1 MSELII
7 GSKGGGK
14 GGDSGGGS
22 TTRAAVEAPDS
33 LRSRQHVR
41 ILNAISEGEINGI
54 PYGWMGIFFDDV
66 PLQNADYSL
75 NFSDVSVDIRYGT
88 QWQPYMPMTGL
99 EAEQT
104 VGVEM
109 KGWIPIERAITDIDV
124 DAVRVT
130 VSVPQLYIQ
139 NPTNG
144 DTGGNSAL
152 FRVEGKVGSGVWFQ
166 LCADILINGKT
177 MSRTQFSYYLRLPAS
192 GGLPRYVRL
201 TRIGGDSTSSTN
213 QNRTFFDSMT
223 LLWDEKLRYPNTA
236 MVGISIDAQQF
247 SSIPRMSFMVQGIKV
262 LVPTN
267 YNTVTRTYSG
277 SWDGTFKRE
286 WSNNPAWVWYDMLTN
301 TRYGLGGLLDST
313 LIDKYALY
321 SIGQYCDVMVP
332 NGYGTGGY
340 EPRFVCD
347 MALTTQQD
355 AWKLVNDMVSVFR
368 AICFWAG
375 GTLTAV
381 QDAPR
386 SSRYLYNNSN
396 VVGGEFSYQSVA
408 SDQRFNVAAVTWNNP
423 FQQYKQAVEIVERP
437 ELIAKWGRI
446 QQSDVI
452 AVGCTTKGQA
462 RRLGRWLL
470 YAESEA
476 VTFAAGADGAIPMP
490 GDIIDIAD
498 ANRAGARNG
507 GRLLSGS
514 TTTTLLLDAPL
525 GFGGAGVISVILADG
540 SYVSRNVTVST
551 GATSVVVSPALPSAP
566 LSSAP
571 WVFAGAALDTQKFR
585 VVGITEGDDGTYAIS
600 AIAYDADKFNQVDFG
615 TPDVDAPT
623 SIVNLAAPDAVGQ
636 LTFLES
642 LYDTG
647 TGLAAARLTVS
658 WTQPARAMRYQ
669 VEAMKPGGN
678 WEYVGEVSTPSI
690 DFDSASS
697 GLWSVRITPKSL
709 LGLSGPAPI
718 QTYNAQALLAPPAAL
733 IGLRLDVINSVATLA
748 WDPAPELDVKL
759 GGSINI
765 RHSRS
770 TSANWDTAL
779 PLTEVAGRSTSAVVS
794 LLPGKYL
801 ARAVDSSGVGGPI
814 TEVWSDAQV
823 PLPENVVLTV
833 TESPAFSGVAVNAAV
848 SDGVL
853 KMSAVGLFDDIPDL
867 DAWLGELDKYGGSN
881 LTMTYSFAAPSDI
894 GNVYDCRLTA
904 NVEAILYDDGSYID
918 TVVDFD
924 SMISIDGDPPVGASL
939 SLWVR
944 TSDVVGPPVWSAWK
958 PFVVGDY
965 RARLFDF
972 QLRGEVLLATNWID
986 VSTLEVTIDMPDRI
1000 ESGNDIVVPAL
1011 GLPVVYS
1018 PPFKAS
1024 PAVSL
1029 TAQGL
1034 SPGDYLDVSAKT
1046 VNGFTV
1052 FIRNSSGVAQSG
1064 RSIDYIS
1071 KGY

>member
-1 MSELII
+1 MSELIE
-7 GSKGGGK
+7 GRKGGK
-14 GGDSGGGS
+14 SGGGGGS
-22 TTRAAVEAPDS
+22 ARTPVEAPNS

-41 ILNAISEGEINGI
+41 ILHAISEGEINGI
-54 PYGWMGIFFDDV
+54 PYGAMGIFFDDV
-66 PLQNADYSL
+66 PLQNPDGSF
-75 NFSDVSVDIRYGT
+75 NFSDVIVDYRYGT

-104 VGVEM
+104 IGLELKAGVSA
-109 KGWIPIERAITDIDV
+109 ERAITDTDV

-130 VSVPQLYIQ
+130 VSTPQLSTQ
-139 NPTNG
+139 NTQNG
-144 DTGGNSAL
+144 DMTGARAD
-152 FRVEGKVGSGVWFQ
+152 FRIEGKVGSGAWFA
-166 LCADILINGKT
+166 LCGDLAIDGKT
-177 MSRTQFSYYLRLPAS
+177 MSRTQFSYYIRLPAS
-192 GGLPRYVRL
+192 GGSPRYVRVTRL
-201 TRIGGDSTSSTN
+201 TADSVSSAL

-247 SSIPRMSFMVQGIKV
+247 SSIPRMAFMVQGIKV
-262 LVPTN
+262 LVPVN
-267 YNTVTRTYSG
+267 YDPATRIYSG
-277 SWDGTFKRE
+277 SWDGTFKRA
-286 WSNNPAWVWYDMLTN
+286 WTDNPAWIWYDMLTN
-301 TRYGLGGLLDST
+301 TRYGLGGLLDSS

-321 SIGQYCDVMVP
+321 SISQYCDVLVP

-340 EPRFVCD
+340 EPRFTCN

-355 AWKLVNDMVSVFR
+355 AWKLVNDMASVFR

-375 GTLTAV
+375 GALTAV

-386 SSRYLYNNSN
+386 TSRYLFNNAN
-396 VVGGEFSYQSVA
+396 IVGGDFGYQSVA
-408 SDQRFNVAAVTWNNP
+408 SDQRFNVAAVTWNDP
-423 FQQYKQAVEIVERP
+423 FQQYKQSVEIVERP

-446 QQSDVI
+446 QQTDVV
-452 AVGCTTKGQA
+452 AVGCRSRGQA
-462 RRLGRWLL
+462 RRLGRWILF
-470 YAESEA
+470 AESEA
-476 VTFAAGADGAIPMP
+476 VTFAVGADGAIPLP

-525 GFGGAGVISVILADG
+525 GFGGGGVISLILADG
-540 SYVSRNVTVST
+540 SYASRSVSVLT

-566 LSSAP
+566 LASAP
-571 WVFAGAALDTQKFR
+571 WVFAGTALDTQKFR
-585 VVGITEGDDGTYAIS
+585 VIGITEGDDGTYAIS
-600 AIAYDADKFNQVDFG
+600 ALAYDADKFNEVDFG
-615 TPDVDAPT
+615 IPDVDAPT

-647 TGLAAARLTVS
+647 TGLAAARLSVS
-658 WTQPARAMRYQ
+658 WTPSARAMRYL
-669 VEAMKPGGN
+669 VEVLKPGGN
-678 WEYVGEVSTPSI
+678 WEFAGEISTPNI
-690 DFDSASS
+690 DFESASA
-697 GLWSVRITPKSL
+697 GAWSVQVTPRSV
-709 LGLSGPAPI
+709 LGLSGPSSR
-718 QTYNAQALLAPPAAL
+718 QSYTAQALLAPPGAL
-733 IGLRLDVINSVATLA
+733 SGLRLDVINSVATLA
-748 WDPAPELDVKL
+748 WDPVPELDVKL
-759 GGSINI
+759 GGSVNI
-765 RHSRS
+765 RQSRN

-823 PLPENVVLTV
+823 PLPDNVVLTV

-848 SDGVL
+848 AGGVL
-853 KMSAVGLFDDIPDL
+853 KMAALGLFDDIPDL
-867 DAWLGELDKYGGSN
+867 DAWLGEIDKYGGSS
-881 LTMTYSFAAPSDI
+881 LSMSYSFAAPSDL
-894 GNVYDCRLTA
+894 GYVYDCRLTA
-904 NVEAILYDDGSYID
+904 NVEAVLYDDGSYID
-918 TVVDFD
+918 TIADFD

-944 TSDVVGPPVWSAWK
+944 TSDVFPAAWSAWK

-965 RARLFDF
+965 RARVFDF

-1000 ESGNDIVVPAL
+1000 ESGNDIPVPAS

-1046 VNGFTV
+1046 VSGFTV

>member
-1 MSELII
+1 MSELIE
-7 GSKGGGK
+7 GRKGGK
-14 GGDSGGGS
+14 SGGGGGGS
-22 TTRAAVEAPDS
+22 ARTPVEAPNS

-41 ILNAISEGEINGI
+41 TLHAISEGEINGI
-54 PYGWMGIFFDDV
+54 PYGAMGIFFDDV
-66 PLQNADYSL
+66 PLQNPDGSF
-75 NFSDVSVDIRYGT
+75 NFSDVILDYRYGT

-104 VGVEM
+104 IGLELKAGVSA
-109 KGWIPIERAITDIDV
+109 ERAITDTDV

-130 VSVPQLYIQ
+130 VSTPQLSTQ
-139 NPTNG
+139 NTQNG
-144 DTGGNSAL
+144 DMTGARAD
-152 FRVEGKVGSGVWFQ
+152 FRIEGKVGSGAWFA
-166 LCADILINGKT
+166 LCGDLAIDGKT
-177 MSRTQFSYYLRLPAS
+177 MSRTQFSYYIRLPAS
-192 GGLPRYVRL
+192 GGSPRYVRVTRL
-201 TRIGGDSTSSTN
+201 TADSVSSSI
-213 QNRTFFDSMT
+213 QNRTFFDSLT

-247 SSIPRMSFMVQGIKV
+247 SSIPRMAFMVQGIKV
-262 LVPTN
+262 LVPVN
-267 YNTVTRTYSG
+267 YDPATRIYSG
-277 SWDGTFKRE
+277 SWDGTFKRA
-286 WSNNPAWVWYDMLTN
+286 WTDNPAWIWYDMLTN
-301 TRYGLGGLLDST
+301 TRYGLGGLLDSS

-321 SIGQYCDVMVP
+321 SISQYCDVLVP

-340 EPRFVCD
+340 EPRFTCN

-355 AWKLVNDMVSVFR
+355 AWKLVNDMASVFR

-375 GTLTAV
+375 GALTAV

-386 SSRYLYNNSN
+386 TSRYLFNNAN
-396 VVGGEFSYQSVA
+396 IVGGDFGYQSVA
-408 SDQRFNVAAVTWNNP
+408 SDQRFNMAAVTWNDP
-423 FQQYKQAVEIVERP
+423 FQQYKQSVEIVERP

-446 QQSDVI
+446 QQTDVV
-452 AVGCTTKGQA
+452 AVGCRSRGQA
-462 RRLGRWLL
+462 RRLGRWILF
-470 YAESEA
+470 AESEA
-476 VTFAAGADGAIPMP
+476 VTFAVGADGAIPLP

-507 GRLLSGS
+507 GRLLAGS
-514 TTTTLLLDAPL
+514 TTTALLLDAPL
-525 GFGGAGVISVILADG
+525 GFGGGGVISVILADG
-540 SYVSRNVTVST
+540 SYASRSVSVST

-566 LSSAP
+566 LASAP

-600 AIAYDADKFNQVDFG
+600 AVAYDADKFNEVDFG
-615 TPDVDAPT
+615 IPDVDAPT

-647 TGLAAARLTVS
+647 TGLAAARLSVS
-658 WTQPARAMRYQ
+658 WTPSARAMRYL
-669 VEAMKPGGN
+669 VEVLKPGGN
-678 WEYVGEVSTPSI
+678 WEFVGEISTPNI
-690 DFDSASS
+690 DFESASA
-697 GLWSVRITPKSL
+697 GAWSVQVTPRSV
-709 LGLSGPAPI
+709 LGLSGPSSR
-718 QTYNAQALLAPPAAL
+718 QSYTAQALLAPPGAL
-733 IGLRLDVINSVATLA
+733 SGLRLDVINSVATLA
-748 WDPAPELDVKL
+748 WDPVPELDVKL
-759 GGSINI
+759 GGSVNI
-765 RHSRS
+765 RQSRN

-823 PLPENVVLTV
+823 PLPDNVVLTV

-848 SDGVL
+848 AGGVL
-853 KMSAVGLFDDIPDL
+853 KMAALGLFDDIPDL
-867 DAWLGELDKYGGSN
+867 DAWLGEIDKYGGSS
-881 LTMTYSFAAPSDI
+881 LSMTYSFAAPSDL
-894 GNVYDCRLTA
+894 GYVYDCRLTA
-904 NVEAILYDDGSYID
+904 NVEAVLYDDGSYID
-918 TVVDFD
+918 TIVDFD

-944 TSDVVGPPVWSAWK
+944 TSDVLPAAWSAWK

-965 RARLFDF
+965 RARVFDF

-1000 ESGNDIVVPAL
+1000 ESGNDIPVPAL

-1046 VNGFTV
+1046 VFGFTV

>member
-1 MSELII
+1 MSEVIV
-7 GSKGGGK
+7 GRKGGGK
-14 GGDSGGGS
+14 SGGSSTSGS
-22 TTRAAVEAPDS
+22 VRAAVEAPDS

-41 ILNAISEGEINGI
+41 VLHAICEGEIEGFV
-54 PYGWMGIFFDDV
+54 GGDQGIFFDDV
-66 PLQNADYSL
+66 PLQNADGSY
-75 NFSDVSVDIRYGT
+75 NFSSVSIDKRTGT
-88 QWQPYMPMTGL
+88 QWQGYMPITGL
-99 EAEQT
+99 EAEQS
-104 VGVEM
+104 VGVEL
-109 KGWIPIERAITDIDV
+109 KGWIPIERAITDNDA
-124 DAVRVT
+124 DAVRIT
-130 VSVPQLYIQ
+130 LSVPQLFSQ
-139 NPTNG
+139 NTQNG
-144 DTGGNSAL
+144 DTGGSSAL
-152 FRVEGKVGSGVWFQ
+152 VRLEVKHGSAGVWYL
-166 LCADILINGKT
+166 LCGDILINGKT
-177 MSRTQFSYYLRLPAS
+177 MSRTQFSYYLRLPVS
-192 GGLPRYVRL
+192 GGVPRYIRA
-201 TRIGGDSTSSTN
+201 TRWGGDSTSSTV

-236 MVGISIDAQQF
+236 LCGVSIDAQQF
-247 SSIPRMSFMVQGIKV
+247 ASIPRMAFMVRGLKV
-262 LVPTN
+262 LIPSN
-267 YNTVTRTYSG
+267 YNPATRTYSG
-277 SWDGTFKRE
+277 SWSGSFIRAWTD
-286 WSNNPAWVWYDMLTN
+286 NPAWVWYDMLTN
-301 TRYGLGGLLDST
+301 TRYGLGGLLDT
-313 LIDKYALY
+313 ALVDKWSLY
-321 SIGQYCDVMVP
+321 NIAQYCDAMVP
-332 NGYGTGGY
+332 NGYGGW
-340 EPRFVCD
+340 EPRFACNL
-347 MALTTQQD
+347 ALTTQQD

-375 GTLTAV
+375 GALTAV

-386 SSRYLYNNSN
+386 SSRYLFNNSN
-396 VVGGEFSYQSVA
+396 VVGGDFSYQSVA
-408 SDQRFNVAAVTWNNP
+408 SDQRYNVAAVTWNDP
-423 FQQYKQAVEIVERP
+423 LQQYKQSVEVVERP
-437 ELIAKWGRI
+437 ELIGKWGRI
-446 QQSDVI
+446 QQSDVV
-452 AVGCTTKGQA
+452 AVGCTSRGQA

-476 VTFAAGADGAIPMP
+476 VTFAVGADGALPLP
-490 GDIIDIAD
+490 GDIIDVAD

-507 GRLLSGS
+507 GRLLAGS
-514 TTTTLLLDAPL
+514 TASTLLLDAPIGL
-525 GFGGAGVISVILADG
+525 AGTGVVGVVMPDG
-540 SYVSRNVTVST
+540 SYASAAVTVGA
-551 GATSVVVSPALPSAP
+551 GATSITVSPPLATAP
-566 LSSAP
+566 LATAP
-571 WVFAGAALDTQKFR
+571 WVFSTAALETQKFR
-585 VVGITEGDDGTYAIS
+585 VIGISEGDDGTYAIS
-600 AIAYDADKFNQVDFG
+600 AVAFDPDKFNQVEYG
-615 TPDVDAPT
+615 TPDVDNPT
-623 SIVNLAAPDAVGQ
+623 SIVNLGRPDAVGQ

-647 TGLAAARLTVS
+647 TGLAAARLSVS

-669 VEAMKPGGN
+669 VEVMKPGGN

-697 GLWSVRITPKSL
+697 GLWSVRVTPKSV
-709 LGLSGPAPI
+709 LGFAGPAPI
-718 QTYNAQALLAPPAAL
+718 QTYTAQALLAPPGAL
-733 IGLRLDVINSVATLA
+733 SGLRLDVINSVATLA

-801 ARAVDSSGVGGPI
+801 VRAVDSSGVGGPI

-833 TESPAFSGVAVNAAV
+833 TESPGFSGVGVNAAV

-853 KMSAVGLFDDIPDL
+853 KMAAIGQFDDIPDL
-867 DAWLGELDKYGGSN
+867 DAWLGEIDKYGGSH
-881 LTMTYSFAAPSDI
+881 LTMTYSFAAPSDL
-894 GNVYDCRLTA
+894 GYVYDCRLTA
-904 NVEAILYDDGSYID
+904 NVEAVLYDDGSYID
-918 TVVDFD
+918 TIADFD

-944 TSDVVGPPVWSAWK
+944 TSDVFPVAWSAWK

-986 VSTLEVTIDMPDRI
+986 VSTLEVTIDMPDRV
-1000 ESGNDIVVPAL
+1000 ESGNDLVVPAG
-1011 GLPVVYS
+1011 GLAITYA
-1018 PPFKAS
+1018 PPFIAN

-1046 VNGFTV
+1046 ATGFTV